1 MTFSDEQ
8 KRVIQSLLLITDNE
22 QRLIAIRTYL
32 QGLAKPLSEA
42 GYDWAHVAA
51 EIYKLNELNRPKNR
65 RG

>member
-8 KRVIQSLLLITDNE
+8 KRVIQSLLLIKDNE

-32 QGLAKPLSEA
+32 QGMAKPLSDA
-42 GYDWAHVAA
+42 GYDWAYVAS
-51 EIYKLNELNRPKNR
+51 EIYKHNELIRIKNS